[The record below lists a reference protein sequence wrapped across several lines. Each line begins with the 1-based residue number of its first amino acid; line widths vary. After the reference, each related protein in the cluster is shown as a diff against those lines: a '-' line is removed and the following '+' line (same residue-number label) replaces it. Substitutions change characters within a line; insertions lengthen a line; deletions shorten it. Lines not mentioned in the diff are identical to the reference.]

1 MPTRK
6 KRRKADAGMVG
17 KTLEYLATQPDFI
30 AERRN
35 SGSIKV
41 GEHLIKLGE
50 AGTFDVTGYYTPA
63 VGVAVPFEI
72 EAKSSTGKPRASQVK
87 RSVLLTKARVPHVFV
102 RSLDDVQR
110 FVAEMRTM
118 LVWRKLHAQA

>member
-17 KTLEYLATQPDFI
+17 KTLEFLATQPDFI

-41 GEHLIKLGE
+41 GERLIKLGE
-50 AGTFDVTGYYTPA
+50 AGTFDVTGYFTPA
-63 VGVAVPFEI
+63 RGVAVPFEL
-72 EAKSSTGKPRASQVK
+72 EAKSSTGNPRKSQLR
-87 RSVLLTKARVPHVFV
+87 RSEMLTKARVPHAFV
-102 RSLDDVQR
+102 RSLADVQK
-110 FVAEMRTM
+110 FVTEMRAM
-118 LVWRKLHAQA
+118 LVWRKEQPQ